1 MIRNTEKTLSEV
13 IRILKDRGYTE
24 DFNLLE
30 VKESYIKN
38 GEPVN
43 IEDLVID
50 KIYRFSGSNDVG
62 DEAILYAMRNVKDGA
77 KGVFVNGYGLY
88 VDEEATAII
97 SKITYHE
104 IDNEDWTVND
114 NL

>member
-13 IRILKDRGYTE
+13 MRILKDRGYTE

-30 VKESYIKN
+30 VKKSYKEN
-38 GEPVN
+38 GEPIN
-43 IEDLVID
+43 IKDLVID

-62 DEAILYAMRNVKDGA
+62 DEAILYAMHNSKDGA
-77 KGVFVNGYGLY
+77 KGLFVNGYGLY
-88 VDEEATAII
+88 VDEEATEII
-97 SKITYHE
+97 NQITFRE
-104 IDNEDWTVND
+104 IDNEDWTVD

>member
-1 MIRNTEKTLSEV
+1 MKHTEKTLSEV
-13 IRILKDRGYTE
+13 MNILKERGYTT

-30 VKESYIKN
+30 VKDSYKDT
-38 GEPVN
+38 GEPIN

-50 KIYRFSGSNDVG
+50 KAYRFSGSNDVS
-62 DEAILYAMRNVKDGA
+62 DESILYAMHNKKDGT

-97 SKITYHE
+97 NQIPFNE
-104 IDNEDWTVND
+104 IDNEDWIK
-114 NL
+114 

>member
-13 IRILKDRGYTE
+13 MNILKDRGYTE

-30 VKESYIKN
+30 VKKSYIKN
-38 GEPVN
+38 GKPVDIN
-43 IEDLVID
+43 DLVID
-50 KIYRFSGSNDVG
+50 KVYRFSGSNDVG
-62 DEAILYAMRNVKDGA
+62 DEAILYAMHNSKDGA

-97 SKITYHE
+97 DKITFQE
-104 IDNEDWTVND
+104 IDDEDWTIT

>member
-13 IRILKDRGYTE
+13 MNILKDRGYTE

-30 VKESYIKN
+30 VKKSYIKN
-38 GEPVN
+38 GKPVDIN
-43 IEDLVID
+43 DLVID
-50 KIYRFSGSNDVG
+50 KVYRFSGSNDVG
-62 DEAILYAMRNVKDGA
+62 DEAILYAMHNSKDGA

-97 SKITYHE
+97 DKITFQE
-104 IDNEDWTVND
+104 IDDEDWTIA

>member
-13 IRILKDRGYTE
+13 MQILKERGYTE

-30 VKESYIKN
+30 VKKSYIKN

-43 IEDLVID
+43 LNDLVID
-50 KIYRFSGSNDVG
+50 KIYRFSGANNVE
-62 DEAILYAMRNVKDGA
+62 DEAILYAMRNIKDGI

-88 VDEEATAII
+88 IDEEATAII
-97 SKITYHE
+97 DQIQHHE
-104 IDNEDWTVND
+104 IDDEDWT
-114 NL
+114 LK